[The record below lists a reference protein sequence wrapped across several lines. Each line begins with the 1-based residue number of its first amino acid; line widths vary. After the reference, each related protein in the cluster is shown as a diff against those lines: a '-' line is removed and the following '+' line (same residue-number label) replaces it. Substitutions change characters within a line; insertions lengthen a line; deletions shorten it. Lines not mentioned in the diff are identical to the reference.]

1 MRPASVKAVAQKA
14 QRRPIAV
21 FTYKYVVFRV
31 SLLVS
36 FSASATPSHQRPNK
50 SAPPSLSFRGTLSV
64 VLART
69 SLPLLPSHPSLP
81 VVLPLLP
88 PVGRGG
94 TRLRWRARRRP
105 RRFTGPRRVAR
116 GHSGSR
122 RATASC
128 GATVARETAARVTWV
143 TVARGAAAQVT
154 WSHDGERAEAAR
166 FARAGC
172 LLPLLLRCRS
182 GSTAQ
187 IRRQRAA
194 STSGDGGSGGAGKIE
209 VMAPPYPLPHS
220 LSPSLLAPLP
230 HSLFPSSLFPYREVD
245 LGGRGRSCPSPAA
258 AGPWL
263 SDAGPTGSGVKRWR
277 QSDPGTTT
285 ATMRRSRRH

>member
-14 QRRPIAV
+14 QRSPIAV
-21 FTYKYVVFRV
+21 FTYKYVVFRFLPQTKQV
-31 SLLVS
+31 RTSPHLC
-36 FSASATPSHQRPNK
+36 PSPSVAPSPSSSR
-50 SAPPSLSFRGTLSV
+50 APPSLSFH
-64 VLART
+64 RT
-69 SLPLLPSHPSLP
+69 PSLP

-88 PVGRGG
+88 SAG
-94 TRLRWRARRRP
+94 
-105 RRFTGPRRVAR
+105 
-116 GHSGSR
+116 R

-128 GATVARETAARVTWV
+128 RATAARGMAAWVAWATVAC
-143 TVARGAAAQVT
+143 GAAAQVA
-154 WSHDGERAEAAR
+154 WSHGGERAEAAWC
-166 FARAGC
+166 ARAGC

>member
-14 QRRPIAV
+14 QRSPIAV

-31 SLLVS
+31 SLLV
-36 FSASATPSHQRPNK
+36 FLPASATPSHRRPNK
-50 SAPPSLSFRGTLSV
+50 SAPPSLSFRRTPPSPSSFLSFRRQGAV
-64 VLART
+64 APD
-69 SLPLLPSHPSLP
+69 S
-81 VVLPLLP
+81 
-88 PVGRGG
+88 GG
-94 TRLRWRARRRP
+94 AH
-105 RRFTGPRRVAR
+105 GGAHGSSR
-116 GHSGSR
+116 GHDRSR
-122 RATASC
+122 RATASY
-128 GATVARETAARVTWV
+128 GATTARGTVARVAWA
-143 TVARGAAAQVT
+143 TVARGATAQVA
-154 WSHDGERAEAAR
+154 WSHGGERAEAAR
-166 FARAGC
+166 CARAGC

-258 AGPWL
+258 VGPWL
-263 SDAGPTGSGVKRWR
+263 SDARPTGSGVKRWR